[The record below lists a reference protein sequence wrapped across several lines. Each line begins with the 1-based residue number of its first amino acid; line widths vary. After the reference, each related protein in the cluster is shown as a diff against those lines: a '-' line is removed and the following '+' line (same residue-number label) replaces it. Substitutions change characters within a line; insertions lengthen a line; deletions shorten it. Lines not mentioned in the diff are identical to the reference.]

1 VKDELSL
8 SRKSNPSTLLSFA
21 RLLQA
26 KKEPKGSAAFLLIGG
41 WLGILTGL
49 VAWYTDLAG
58 LLTVGK
64 GLFHLPL

>member
-1 VKDELSL
+1 VRRFSFEKTE
-8 SRKSNPSTLLSFA
+8 KS
-21 RLLQA
+21 Q
-26 KKEPKGSAAFLLIGG
+26 KESAAFLLIGG